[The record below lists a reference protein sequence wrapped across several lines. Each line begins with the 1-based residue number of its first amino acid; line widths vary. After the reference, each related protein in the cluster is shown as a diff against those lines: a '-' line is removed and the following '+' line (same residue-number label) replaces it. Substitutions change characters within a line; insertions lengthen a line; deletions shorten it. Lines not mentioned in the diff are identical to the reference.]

1 MVSMMRARQL
11 ICYAKS
17 PLERERGE
25 REREGRERARGGG
38 RERERRGER
47 EREKGRERE
56 REREGERERER
67 EGERERER
75 EREGGRKDSGLFF
88 VVNDVHVLFSEG
100 QRALEAAG
108 LPPELS

>member
-47 EREKGRERE
+47 ERERR
-56 REREGERERER
+56 GEREREV
-67 EGERERER
+67 ER
-75 EREGGRKDSGLFF
+75 GRKERQWIIFCCK
-88 VVNDVHVLFSEG
+88 
-100 QRALEAAG
+100 
-108 LPPELS
+108 